1 MDMKQRLR
9 NRTCAAAVALGGAM
23 LGSAITRGDGREDLA
38 PQRVHLQLGVLAT
51 GAGRATYP
59 GGARTGELAVGETQE
74 WSLIPSRAE
83 GPGCATSVS
92 MPAVP
97 DGLVPDG
104 AAHVWATRL
113 TVRAATLER
122 IEVDVDW
129 RRYVRTGSAEDPQ
142 VVAGDRR
149 SLELREGQRHLLD
162 FVEMPS
168 KPGWESCYSLAL
180 ELKAGVAE
188 DPALVDRRITYDL
201 WLVDEGPGGSSTTHR
216 TLMTA
221 KHGESREFDFQEL
234 RRPLPS
240 SAPSEGGPSSADTH
254 VEGHLRGRITTD
266 GFLELALVASRS
278 DSPGHRPW
286 GVSGSG
292 EKRVKVAAGETIRLE
307 LPSPKETPA
316 RPGVSAA
323 DLEADRQVLTTLRD
337 HKVSL
342 VLTARP
348 VD

>member
-1 MDMKQRLR
+1 MKQRQR
-9 NRTCAAAVALGGAM
+9 NGTCAAAMALGGVM
-23 LGSAITRGDGREDLA
+23 LGGAITRGDGREDLA
-38 PQRVHLQLGVLAT
+38 PQRVHVRLGVLAT
-51 GAGRATYP
+51 GAGLATYP

-74 WSLIPSRAE
+74 WSLIPRPAE
-83 GPGCATSVS
+83 GLGGCATTLSI
-92 MPAVP
+92 PAVP

-104 AAHVWATRL
+104 AAHVWAARL

-122 IEVDVDW
+122 IELDVDW
-129 RRYVRTGSAEDPQ
+129 KRYVRTGSTEDPQ

-188 DPALVDRRITYDL
+188 DPALVDRRIAYDL
-201 WLVDEGPGGSSTTHR
+201 WLVDKGPGGSSTTHR

-221 KHGESREFDFQEL
+221 KHGESREFDFQAL
-234 RRPLPS
+234 RRPLPG
-240 SAPSEGGPSSADTH
+240 SAASEGEPSSADTH
-254 VEGHLRGRITTD
+254 VEGHLRGRIASD
-266 GFLELALVASRS
+266 GSLELALVASRF
-278 DSPGHRPW
+278 DSPGRRDW
-286 GVSGSG
+286 GVGGSG

-307 LPSPKETPA
+307 LPSPKEAPVS
-316 RPGVSAA
+316 PGKSAK
-323 DLEADRQVLTTLRD
+323 DVEADQRVLATLRD

-348 VD
+348 AD